1 MIKTVEEIKKQLE
14 QDKEEVLRKKIK
26 ITEDRINSFLEA
38 LVSKSNI
45 TINDGDIEYNE
56 AAAVITIDCDI
67 PFVEEIMKQLKQ
79 DPNLMIKVGPKRYY
93 ITLKQ

>member
-1 MIKTVEEIKKQLE
+1 MEDLAVKQLE